1 MLAVWVIL
9 VFFGLLAWA
18 FFCHRLL
25 QNPRGDFAAGIIW
38 HSMRLYSRLVHRL
51 RVEGLEHIPRDRYPG
66 PLILVCNHTAGIDP
80 ILVQSV
86 CPFEVRFVMAKD
98 MRHPLLEWFWQIADV
113 IFVDRESGDA
123 MGAREAIKHVRG
135 GGVLGIFPEGG
146 LERPA
151 RTILPFQ
158 AGVGLIIRRTEAPVL
173 PVVVSDTPI
182 ADQAWTSLVRFSR
195 SVVTFHE
202 PINYTK
208 ADGAE
213 HIADDL
219 RARYAEW
226 TGWPMSEGS

>member
-25 QNPRGDFAAGIIW
+25 QNPRGDFAAGMIW
-38 HSMRLYSRLVHRL
+38 HSMRLYSRAVHRL

-123 MGAREAIKHVRG
+123 MGARR
-135 GGVLGIFPEGG
+135 
-146 LERPA
+146 RSS
-151 RTILPFQ
+151 TY
-158 AGVGLIIRRTEAPVL
+158 AGRRAGNLSRRRAGTPGAHDSALSGRCGAHHQRTEAPVL
-173 PVVVSDTPI
+173 PVVVSGTPI

-195 SVVTFHE
+195 SVVTFHA